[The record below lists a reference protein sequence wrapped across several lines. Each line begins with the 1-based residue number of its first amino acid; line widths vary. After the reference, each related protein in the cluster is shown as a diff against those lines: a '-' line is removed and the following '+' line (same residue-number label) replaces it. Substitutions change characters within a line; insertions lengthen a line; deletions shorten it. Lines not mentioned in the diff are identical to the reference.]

1 MFHLFTI
8 FHRKMKPFEVPPWE
22 EGADIIEFEPVN
34 SSGNGV
40 TAKKKPKKKKPKKKK
55 GAVANENLNVN
66 KAAEKFTYRQG
77 RGPLAPP
84 QDSSDDDYEDVEDG
98 IRAMHKVKS
107 GRIEKQRPPTQATKG
122 GKKEL
127 KLKPELAQAA
137 LEAMEATSSTTPAA
151 NSLASKLQSEL
162 LGGRFRYINEQLYST
177 TSRKAEALFR
187 KDSSAFEAY
196 HAGYRQQVEKWPINP
211 LNRIIKTIKKIPKT
225 AIIGDFGC
233 GEGKLAQSV
242 PNKVYSMDLVAARSD
257 IIACNITD
265 TPLQARTLDVA
276 VYCLS
281 LMGTDL
287 NEFFLEA
294 NRVLKLHGTVYIAEI
309 QSRFQDV
316 REFVRCLNAC
326 GFDLNKKDVAVN
338 YFYFFQFKK
347 MRHVPK
353 NTKMKAFSLKPCLY
367 RKR

>member
-1 MFHLFTI
+1 
-8 FHRKMKPFEVPPWE
+8 MKPFEVPPWE
-22 EGADIIEFEPVN
+22 AGAEIIEFKPVN
-34 SSGNGV
+34 PSGNGV
-40 TAKKKPKKKKPKKKK
+40 AAAKKPKKKKPRKKKAAAS
-55 GAVANENLNVN
+55 GETPQVS
-66 KAAEKFTYRQG
+66 KAPGKFSYRQG
-77 RGPLAPP
+77 GGPLAPP
-84 QDSSDDDYEDVEDG
+84 LGSSDDDDDAVEDG
-98 IRAMHKVKS
+98 IRAMHKVKT
-107 GRIEKQRPPTQATKG
+107 GRIEKQRPPAQATKG

-137 LEAMEATSSTTPAA
+137 VEAMETTGSSAPAA

-162 LGGRFRYINEQLYST
+162 LGGRFRYINEQLYSV
-177 TSRKAEALFR
+177 TSKKAEALFR

-196 HAGYRQQVEKWPINP
+196 HAGYRQQVEKWPTNP
-211 LNRIIKTIKKIPKT
+211 LNRIIKTIKKVPKT

-242 PNKVYSMDLVAARSD
+242 PNKVYSMDLVAARGD

-265 TPLQARTLDVA
+265 TPLQAQSLDVA

-294 NRVLKLHGTVYIAEI
+294 NRLLKLHGSVYIAEI
-309 QSRFQDV
+309 QSRFEDV
-316 REFVRCLNAC
+316 REFVRCLSAC
-326 GFDLNKKDVAVN
+326 GFDLIKKDVAVN

-353 NTKMKAFSLKPCLY
+353 NTKLKPFSLKPCLY

>member
-1 MFHLFTI
+1 MQ
-8 FHRKMKPFEVPPWE
+8 PFEVPPWE
-22 EGADIIEFEPVN
+22 AGAEIIEFKPVN
-34 SSGNGV
+34 PTGNGV
-40 TAKKKPKKKKPKKKK
+40 AAKKPKKKKPKKKRA
-55 GAVANENLNVN
+55 AVTEENPNVN
-66 KAAEKFTYRQG
+66 KAAGKFTYRQG
-77 RGPLAPP
+77 GGPLAPP
-84 QDSSDDDYEDVEDG
+84 RDSSDDDDDDDDVEDG

-107 GRIEKQRPPTQATKG
+107 GRIEKQRAPTQATKG

-127 KLKPELAQAA
+127 KLKPELAHAA
-137 LEAMEATSSTTPAA
+137 VEAMEATSSSTPTAS
-151 NSLASKLQSEL
+151 SLASKLQSEL

-196 HAGYRQQVEKWPINP
+196 HAGYRQQVEKWPTNP
-211 LNRIIKTIKKIPKT
+211 LNRIIKTIKKVPKT

-265 TPLQARTLDVA
+265 TPLQAQSLDVA

-294 NRVLKLHGTVYIAEI
+294 NRVLKLHGSVYIAEI
-309 QSRFQDV
+309 QSRFEDV
-316 REFVRCLNAC
+316 REFVRCLSAC
-326 GFDLNKKDVAVN
+326 GFDLIKKDVAVN

-353 NTKMKAFSLKPCLY
+353 NTKLKAFSLKPCLY

>member
-1 MFHLFTI
+1 
-8 FHRKMKPFEVPPWE
+8 MKPFEVPPWE
-22 EGADIIEFEPVN
+22 TGADIIEFEPVN
-34 SSGNGV
+34 PSGSGV
-40 TAKKKPKKKKPKKKK
+40 AAKEPKKKKPKKKKPKKKK
-55 GAVANENLNVN
+55 GAVPEENLNVN
-66 KAAEKFTYRQG
+66 TAAGKFSYRQV
-77 RGPLAPP
+77 RGPL
-84 QDSSDDDYEDVEDG
+84 DSSDDDDVEDG
-98 IRAMHKVKS
+98 IRAMHKVMS
-107 GRIEKQRPPTQATKG
+107 GRIEKQRPLTQATKG

-137 LEAMEATSSTTPAA
+137 VKAMEATSSSTPAA

-211 LNRIIKTIKKIPKT
+211 LNRIIKTIMKIPKT

-257 IIACNITD
+257 IIACNMTD
-265 TPLQARTLDVA
+265 TPLQDRSLDVA

-294 NRVLKLHGTVYIAEI
+294 NRVLKLHGSVYIAEI
-309 QSRFQDV
+309 QSRFEDV

-326 GFDLNKKDVAVN
+326 GFDLIKKDVAVN

>member
-1 MFHLFTI
+1 
-8 FHRKMKPFEVPPWE
+8 MKPFEVPPWE
-22 EGADIIEFEPVN
+22 TEGDIIEFEPN
-34 SSGNGV
+34 PSGSGV
-40 TAKKKPKKKKPKKKK
+40 AAREPKKKKPKKKKPKKKK
-55 GAVANENLNVN
+55 GAVPEENLNVN
-66 KAAEKFTYRQG
+66 TAAGKFSYREV
-77 RGPLAPP
+77 RGPL
-84 QDSSDDDYEDVEDG
+84 DSSDDDDDVEDG
-98 IRAMHKVKS
+98 IRAMHKMMS
-107 GRIEKQRPPTQATKG
+107 GKIEKQRPPTQATKG

-137 LEAMEATSSTTPAA
+137 VEAMEATSSSTPAA
-151 NSLASKLQSEL
+151 NSLASRLQSEL

-211 LNRIIKTIKKIPKT
+211 LNRIIKTIMKIPKT

-257 IIACNITD
+257 IIACNMTD
-265 TPLQARTLDVA
+265 TPLQARSLDVA

-294 NRVLKLHGTVYIAEI
+294 NRVLNLHGSVYIAEI
-309 QSRFQDV
+309 QSRFEDV

-326 GFDLNKKDVAVN
+326 GFDLIKKDVAVN
-338 YFYFFQFKK
+338 YFYFFQFMK

>member
-1 MFHLFTI
+1 
-8 FHRKMKPFEVPPWE
+8 MKPFEVPPWE
-22 EGADIIEFEPVN
+22 AGAEIIEFKPVN
-34 SSGNGV
+34 PSGNGV
-40 TAKKKPKKKKPKKKK
+40 ATAKKPKKKKPKKKK
-55 GAVANENLNVN
+55 SVE
-66 KAAEKFTYRQG
+66 AEQIPKVSQAPGKFSYRHG
-77 RGPLAPP
+77 GGPLAPP
-84 QDSSDDDYEDVEDG
+84 PDSSDDDDDVEDG

-137 LEAMEATSSTTPAA
+137 VEAMETTSSPSPSA

-162 LGGRFRYINEQLYST
+162 LGGRFRYINEQLYSV

-196 HAGYRQQVEKWPINP
+196 HAGYRQQVEKWPTNP
-211 LNRIIKTIKKIPKT
+211 LNRIIKTIKKVPKT

-242 PNKVYSMDLVAARSD
+242 PNKVYSMDLVAARGD

-265 TPLQARTLDVA
+265 TPLQAQSLDVA

-294 NRVLKLHGTVYIAEI
+294 NRVLKLHGSVYIAEI
-309 QSRFQDV
+309 QSRFEDV
-316 REFVRCLNAC
+316 REFVRCLGAC
-326 GFDLNKKDVAVN
+326 GFDLIKKDVAVN

-353 NTKMKAFSLKPCLY
+353 GTKLKAFSLKPCLY